1 MLMYIFAVVCI
12 ALMCLSVMLI
22 ILSLPGNWVILL
34 IAGVW
39 SFLTG
44 APQFT
49 WAFFALL
56 IALAAAGEAIDFLA
70 GYFGAKKYG
79 GSNKGSLGGMVGAI
93 AGAIFL
99 APFLL
104 GFGALIGALG
114 GGFAGCYLVER
125 LTGTPGAEALRAA
138 KGATLGRFGG
148 LVIKLGIA
156 VSLIWLTAPRVWESA
171 SGVPV

>member
-1 MLMYIFAVVCI
+1 MYIFAVLCI

-44 APQFT
+44 APEFT

-56 IALAAAGEAIDFLA
+56 IVLAAAGEAVDFLA

-79 GSNKGSLGGMVGAI
+79 GSNKGSLGGMIGAI
-93 AGAIFL
+93 AGAILF
-99 APFLL
+99 APLLL
-104 GFGALIGALG
+104 GVGALFGALG
-114 GGFAGCYLVER
+114 GGFVGCYLVER
-125 LTGTPGAEALRAA
+125 VTGKPGAEALRAA

-148 LVIKLGIA
+148 LVFKLGIA
-156 VSLIWLTAPRVWESA
+156 VTLIWLAAPKVWESA
-171 SGVPV
+171 AASPL